1 VLIKNRGKGRTSL
14 LLPPPPDVAEKERTG
29 LESKVLCSVVTK
41 TCVMSNAA
49 FLLLDCGMFTFALY
63 CFAVQLFGIDWEW
76 G

>member
-1 VLIKNRGKGRTSL
+1 
-14 LLPPPPDVAEKERTG
+14 
-29 LESKVLCSVVTK
+29 
-41 TCVMSNAA
+41 MSNAA